1 MGAVRRRA
9 LPLLAF
15 AAALIAPQTAAAQT
29 VTARADALRTGWYR
43 DQPQL
48 SPGQVTGG
56 TFGRLFD
63 AEIDGQVYAQPLVAG
78 GTLLVATEENKVYG
92 LDPVTGARRW
102 TRDLGTPFD
111 PGHVGDF
118 GCGDIYP
125 HVGVTATPVVDG
137 DTAYMTAKTS
147 EDDGSV
153 AYRMHALDVR
163 TGSEKP
169 GFPVAIAGDADNAPG
184 NAFDA
189 RMHLQR
195 PALLLLDG
203 VVYAAFGGHCDISPY
218 QGWVAGVSTAGRL
231 TALWTAE
238 TAPGA
243 DGAGIWHAGGG
254 LMSDGAGRIFLATGN
269 FNSPPLGPGDEPPG
283 ALGQSVVRVDVQGNG
298 TLKTKDFFSPFDADV
313 LDGYDADFG
322 SGGPVGLPSAA
333 ELPGSPFGTPAY
345 PRLLVAVGKVGYVYL
360 LDRDALGGRGQEGGG
375 DAVVARIGPYGGVW
389 SSPAVWPGDGG
400 WIYIPTA
407 SPGNVPGGSSGAL
420 NFYRSGVDGQGRPTL
435 SLTAGTT
442 EPFGFGSSAPVVT
455 SDGTQSGS
463 ALVWLTWSPGT
474 DSPGAQLRV
483 YPATPPAG
491 SDPAPLWSAPIGVA
505 AKFAPPGV
513 AGGRVYVGTADGHV
527 YGYGSPVD
535 PALTG
540 PDVACGEPVAVGAS
554 RTCEAVFTAR
564 RDVHVTRVDGTSA
577 AFAPSA
583 PALPLDLQTGERL
596 TIPVTFTAQ
605 KTGPAGGAVRVQT
618 TEGQFAVGVSG
629 TGIADGPLLASGTPV
644 LSFGGVAQ
652 GRRVTGAVIF
662 RNAGS
667 DPLMIGGIDAP
678 SAPFALSGAPSPGD
692 TLAPGAEVTLNV
704 DFVASAI
711 GDYADRLT
719 VHSTGGDVEVGLV
732 GGVRTPPLL
741 SISGSGAFGDI
752 TVGERAERTV
762 VLTNTGGSSLTVT
775 KSKPPTASAFTPLTS
790 LPEGT
795 SIGPGRSVGLT
806 IRFAPAMPGAV
817 HDTWTVTGDDGR
829 GVHEIAFAG
838 TGAATPTPTTVPDPT
853 PTPFPDLESPALTPI
868 TPDVTPT
875 PTSTPTLKPK
885 PAPPK
890 PRLSALHA
898 RTGRGRVSVTF
909 KLDRAAGLKVEL
921 LRGKHVVSRTTR
933 PGRHGANRMT
943 LKARAGRYVL
953 RITPAGAK
961 ASTRT
966 IRVPR

>member
-9 LPLLAF
+9 LPLLAW
-15 AAALIAPQTAAAQT
+15 AAALIAPQTAAAQV

-63 AEIDGQVYAQPLVAG
+63 AEVAGQVYAQPLVAD
-78 GTLLVATEENKVYG
+78 GTLLIATEDNEVYG
-92 LDPVTGARRW
+92 LDPLTGARKW
-102 TRDLGTPFD
+102 TRELGTPFD
-111 PGHVGDF
+111 PGGVGEY
-118 GCGDIYP
+118 GCGDLYP

-137 DTAYMTAKTS
+137 DTAYMTAKTL

-153 AYRMHALDVR
+153 AYWMHALDVR
-163 TGSEKP
+163 TGSEKS
-169 GFPVAIAGDADNAPG
+169 GFPVAIAGEAGNAPG
-184 NAFDA
+184 KAFDP

-243 DGAGIWHAGGG
+243 DGAGIWQAGGG
-254 LMSDGAGRIFLATGN
+254 LMSDGPGRMFLATGN
-269 FNSPPLGPGDEPPG
+269 FNSPPFGPGDEPPG
-283 ALGQSVVRVDVQGNG
+283 ALGQSVARVDVQGDG
-298 TLKTKDFFSPFDADV
+298 SLRTKDFFSPFDADV

-360 LDRDALGGRGQEGGG
+360 LDRDALGGRGEDGGG

-435 SLTAGTT
+435 SLTATT

-474 DSPGAQLRV
+474 DSPGAQLRA

-513 AGGRVYVGTADGHV
+513 ADGRVYVGTADGHV

-540 PDVACGEPVAVGAS
+540 PDVVCGEPVAVGAS

-564 RDVHVTRVDGTSA
+564 RDVHVTGVNGTSP
-577 AFAPSA
+577 AFVPSA
-583 PALPLDLQTGERL
+583 PALPLDLQAGDRL

-605 KTGPAGGAVRVQT
+605 STGPAGGSVRVQT
-618 TEGQFAVGVSG
+618 TEGQFAVGVTG

-644 LSFGGVAQ
+644 LSFGGIAQ
-652 GRRVTGAVIF
+652 GRKVTGTVIL

-667 DPLMIGGIDAP
+667 QPLTIDEIISP
-678 SAPFALSGAPSPGD
+678 SAPFSISGAPGSGDELPPGE
-692 TLAPGAEVTLNV
+692 EVTVSVVLT
-704 DFVASAI
+704 ASQI
-711 GDYADRLT
+711 GDYEDDLT
-719 VHSTGGDVEVGLV
+719 VRSSGGDVEVGLV
-732 GGVRTPPLL
+732 ASVRTPPEL
-741 SISGSGAFGDI
+741 SIGGSGAFGDVV
-752 TVGERAERTV
+752 VGESAERTV
-762 VLTNTGGSSLTVT
+762 TLTNTGGSRLTIT
-775 KSKPPTASAFTPLTS
+775 KSKPPVGGDFRALTS
-790 LPEGT
+790 VPEGS
-795 SIGPGRSVGLT
+795 SIAPGRSVTLT
-806 IRFAPAMPGAV
+806 VRFTPASEGPA
-817 HDTWTVTGDDGR
+817 HAAWTVTADDGT
-829 GVHEIAFAG
+829 GVHDIAFEG
-838 TGAATPTPTTVPDPT
+838 TGVAAPAPTPTPAPFDGPPAPLITPTPTPT
-853 PTPFPDLESPALTPI
+853 PT
-868 TPDVTPT
+868 VTP
-875 PTSTPTLKPK
+875 PRIKPK
-885 PAPPK
+885 
-890 PRLSALHA
+890 LTTLHA
-898 RTGRGRVSVTF
+898 KTDQHRRRISVSFV
-909 KLDRAAGLKVEL
+909 LDRAITVRVEL
-921 LRGKHVVSRTTR
+921 LRGKRVARRVSLS
-933 PGRHGANRMT
+933 GRRGTNRLTVT
-943 LKARAGRYVL
+943 LGSLRAGRYTL
-953 RITPAGAK
+953 RLTPAGGSA
-961 ASTRT
+961 RT
-966 IRVPR
+966 HRIRVSG